1 MSQHEDDL
9 SSSRGADLETGVA
22 DEEDFLCREI
32 NNDQQAQDEERRKLH
47 VDHNDM
53 ADDHELLSYRCILPK
68 DRERIQLLHEEW
80 FPVAYQDDF
89 YDNLVL
95 GKMLTTN
102 SPLYTNLICNK
113 QDEIKACLV
122 GMSVKGSRLNLAS
135 RQLLLPDWPHRH
147 ERAFYIMT
155 LGTVPEFRHMG
166 LATSLIDELVEQV
179 VQTDQEYGAMYLH
192 VITSNQSAIRFY
204 ERLKFWR
211 VKEIESKLDRVAKD
225 EGDLTLIFLTTL
237 SS

>member
-1 MSQHEDDL
+1 MIQHEDDL
-9 SSSRGADLETGVA
+9 SSSGVADLETGIV
-22 DEEDFLCREI
+22 DEEEFLCKGI
-32 NNDQQAQDEERRKLH
+32 NNHQQAQEGERRKLYLN
-47 VDHNDM
+47 HNNM
-53 ADDHELLSYRCILPK
+53 ADDHERLSYRCIMPK

-95 GKMLTTN
+95 GRMLTTN
-102 SPLYTNLICNK
+102 NPLYTNLMCNK

-122 GMSVKGSRLNLAS
+122 GMSVQGTKLNLAS

-166 LATSLIDELVEQV
+166 LATSLIDELVQV
-179 VQTDQEYGAMYLH
+179 VQSDRECGAMYLH

-211 VKEIESKLDRVAKD
+211 VQEIESKLDI
-225 EGDLTLIFLTTL
+225 L
-237 SS
+237 